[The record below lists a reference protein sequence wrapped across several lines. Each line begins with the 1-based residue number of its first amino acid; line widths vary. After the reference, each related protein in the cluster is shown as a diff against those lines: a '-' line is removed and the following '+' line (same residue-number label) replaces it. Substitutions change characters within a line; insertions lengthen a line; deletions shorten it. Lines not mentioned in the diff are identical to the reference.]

1 MDDKGCPVEKPISG
15 NLSALQKIHQMNM
28 DIINKLKNKPTEI
41 EKKQDVGMT
50 IFKDPSVDQK
60 TIKLEN
66 SEIRVDEIKPKIE
79 KTQSKI
85 KEIAQKKGLEK
96 VEVKTMQGTDIRIVQ
111 KDENIPVK
119 KDEQSGLYFK
129 LKYNFNKHIVDK
141 VIDAVA
147 DKIPFGL
154 GKMCKDYVKSDKDTN
169 IFSDDE
175 NIKKTQWDLRVSK
188 KTAEL
193 STLMSGVGDRKKAL
207 SSAKNLISAIPAAKP
222 FELTFQ
228 LMGISME
235 RQIASYYRKEY
246 ELAKQFAQ
254 DSRKNNKGSWS
265 ETLKWTKDE
274 MALISGYSSYSKHV
288 SILNTMSKDP
298 GGAFNFKTQEG
309 RIKFYIQMMRE
320 RGELE

>member
-1 MDDKGCPVEKPISG
+1 
-15 NLSALQKIHQMNM
+15 MNM

-175 NIKKTQWDLRVSK
+175 NIKKHNGICVFQKRL
-188 KTAEL
+188 L
-193 STLMSGVGDRKKAL
+193 SYLL
-207 SSAKNLISAIPAAKP
+207 
-222 FELTFQ
+222 
-228 LMGISME
+228 
-235 RQIASYYRKEY
+235 
-246 ELAKQFAQ
+246 
-254 DSRKNNKGSWS
+254 
-265 ETLKWTKDE
+265 
-274 MALISGYSSYSKHV
+274 
-288 SILNTMSKDP
+288 
-298 GGAFNFKTQEG
+298 
-309 RIKFYIQMMRE
+309 
-320 RGELE
+320 